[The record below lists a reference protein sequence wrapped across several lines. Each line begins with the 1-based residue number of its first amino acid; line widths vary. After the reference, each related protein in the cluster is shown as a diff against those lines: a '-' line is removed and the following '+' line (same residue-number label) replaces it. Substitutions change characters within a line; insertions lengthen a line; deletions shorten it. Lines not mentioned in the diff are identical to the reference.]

1 MLVVR
6 TITILRSHSSVVE
19 LRITK
24 TLVEPDI
31 ELIKA
36 NATLKDG
43 SVLYVSEVAG
53 AGFRDYS
60 YHWQKGDKLI
70 KRWDNAP
77 HHKELPNFPHHVHE
91 GANILSGPAV
101 NLTDV
106 LASIEAELKGLDV

>member
-1 MLVVR
+1 V
-6 TITILRSHSSVVE
+6 SFG

-60 YHWQKGDKLI
+60 YHWQKGDELM

-77 HHKELPNFPHHVHE
+77 HHKELPDFPHHVHE

-106 LASIEAELKGLDV
+106 LAYIETELLYQLCDFMHRK

>member
-6 TITILRSHSSVVE
+6 TITILRSHNIVIE
-19 LRITK
+19 LRVTK
-24 TLVEPDI
+24 TVVEPDI

-53 AGFRDYS
+53 AGFRNYS
-60 YHWQKGDKLI
+60 YHWQKGDELI

-77 HHKELPNFPHHVHE
+77 HHKELPDFPHHVHE
-91 GANILSGPAV
+91 GVNILSGHAV

-106 LASIEAELKGLDV
+106 LADIEAELKRLEV

>member
-6 TITILRSHSSVVE
+6 TITILRSHHSVVE

-24 TLVEPDI
+24 TIVEPDI

-60 YHWQKGDKLI
+60 YHWQKGAKLI

-77 HHKELPNFPHHVHE
+77 HHKELPDFPHHVHE
-91 GANILSGPAV
+91 GGVVLPGYAV

-106 LASIEAELKGLDV
+106 LAYIETELEGRDI

>member
-6 TITILRSHSSVVE
+6 TITILRSHHSVVE
-19 LRITK
+19 LRVTK

-53 AGFRDYS
+53 A
-60 YHWQKGDKLI
+60 
-70 KRWDNAP
+70 
-77 HHKELPNFPHHVHE
+77 
-91 GANILSGPAV
+91 
-101 NLTDV
+101 
-106 LASIEAELKGLDV
+106 

>member
-53 AGFRDYS
+53 VGFRDYS

-70 KRWDNAP
+70 KRWDNSP
-77 HHKELPNFPHHVHE
+77 HHKELPDFPHHVHE

-106 LASIEAELKGLDV
+106 LAYIETELERPNV

>member
-19 LRITK
+19 LRIAK
-24 TLVEPDI
+24 SLVEPDI

-36 NATLKDG
+36 NAILKDG
-43 SVLYVSEVAG
+43 SVLYVSEVVG

-60 YHWQKGDKLI
+60 YHWQKGDELV

-77 HHKELPNFPHHVHE
+77 HHKELPDFPHNVHE

-106 LASIEAELKGLDV
+106 LAYIGTELERLEL